1 MKAGA
6 PAVESVAT
14 FFQRSP
20 WSVRWFWY
28 VLSVVILAADYL
40 CGPELLFPI
49 LFIFPVMLAAWNCA
63 SRDAIGIALFLTAA
77 RFGASLLRDPG
88 LPIVPDLINS
98 IIRGVVLVGLAMLVL
113 RVARQNAQLAR
124 QVKQLEGL
132 IAICAHCK
140 RILDEEKHWTRLETY
155 IVEHS
160 AAEFTHGV
168 CPDCARLHYG
178 LTAPNESAF

>member
-1 MKAGA
+1 M
-6 PAVESVAT
+6 
-14 FFQRSP
+14 
-20 WSVRWFWY
+20 
-28 VLSVVILAADYL
+28 LSALILVADYL
-40 CGPELLFPI
+40 CGPELLFPV

-63 SRDAIGIALFLTAA
+63 RRDAFGIAIFLSAA
-77 RFGASLLRDPG
+77 RFGAEFFRERD
-88 LPIVPDLINS
+88 LPFVPNFLNS
-98 IIRGVVLVGLAMLVL
+98 VIRGAVLVVLAVLVS

-132 IAICAHCK
+132 IPICAHCK

-168 CPDCARLHYG
+168 CPECARVHYG
-178 LTAPNESAF
+178 LTAPNEGAF